1 MGDLKNLRSEV
12 VAMLDKKKILYKITK
27 NKNFNIVCFIFWIK
41 RLKYS
46 KFIKMKKSK
55 NNNISFES
63 CIKQLE
69 KIVEQLE
76 LGNVD
81 LEKSVELYE
90 RGIEL
95 KKICEEKLKKVD
107 LQIRK
112 IKLENNKITKEE
124 FN

>member
-1 MGDLKNLRSEV
+1 MIRVQTEDFDLGAELKALTAGNHGIGGLCSFVGLVRDMAGGEAIG
-12 VAMLDKKKILYKITK
+12 AMTLEHYPGMT
-27 NKNFNIVCFIFWIK
+27 
-41 RLKYS
+41 
-46 KFIKMKKSK
+46 
-55 NNNISFES
+55 E
-63 CIKQLE
+63 KQLE
-69 KIVEQLE
+69 EIVEQLE
-76 LGNVD
+76 LGNVN